1 MDPSWFF
8 LVLSAAVFVSIVL
21 LAVVCLDCWNKGALV
36 SIRQTN
42 ASEEYMQSTEFRV
55 IHPLQPAGDL
65 NSIRSAPHLLSP
77 HRVVSPSAD
86 PGTQRR
92 HRSFT
97 PTETGPEYV
106 NPDPNLPDSDIED
119 PGYITVIPDVEA
131 PTPSSESRA
140 STPSSDVRHDYVNLE
155 EERDYLNV
163 DPLLSQNEK
172 INEGNNRFKINIM
185 VRWSLTTQ

>member
-1 MDPSWFF
+1 
-8 LVLSAAVFVSIVL
+8 
-21 LAVVCLDCWNKGALV
+21 
-36 SIRQTN
+36 
-42 ASEEYMQSTEFRV
+42 MQSTEFRV

-163 DPLLSQNEK
+163 DPLLSQKSKPELLPQSDTDDDDDDDDDY
-172 INEGNNRFKINIM
+172 EGNYVNQPPMIHSQLRA
-185 VRWSLTTQ
+185 